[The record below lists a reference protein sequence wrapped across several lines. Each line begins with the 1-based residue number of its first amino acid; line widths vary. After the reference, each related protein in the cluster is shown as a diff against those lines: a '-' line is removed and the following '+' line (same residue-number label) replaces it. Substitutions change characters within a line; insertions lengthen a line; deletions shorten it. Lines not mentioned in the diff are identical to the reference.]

1 PRTRAS
7 PAPISPTAPPV
18 SGCACSCRPSRSG
31 RASGWASSARRLPR
45 PAPVPSPSEST
56 PPRRVSG
63 PVRFTEEDP
72 MPTSSLPFPSFA
84 LALALGL
91 AVAAL
96 PATRAGAA
104 DVANGKV
111 LYQQN
116 CVSCHGESGKGD
128 GPTGQALAATGTP
141 PRDFTKADFKF
152 DAD

>member
-1 PRTRAS
+1 
-7 PAPISPTAPPV
+7 
-18 SGCACSCRPSRSG
+18 
-31 RASGWASSARRLPR
+31 
-45 PAPVPSPSEST
+45 
-56 PPRRVSG
+56 
-63 PVRFTEEDP
+63 

-152 DAD
+152 DADQDGQAGTDADLTAVIKNGAGPYGGSPLMAPWSHLGDAGIADLVAYIRSLHP